1 VSKFSTRNPA
11 HENALYERLRKDA
24 EAEHISLGH
33 RMAGRLNFPRRVS
46 TAYYNA
52 AVWRL
57 YNTFADAVA
66 QSVKEYGLQASVHV
80 LKADGGTMPLS
91 LSRERPV
98 ESILSGPAA
107 SVMGIMALSQ
117 PAEDCAILDIGG
129 TTTDI
134 AVFAEGSPV
143 MERHGITLGSYPTLV
158 RALKTVSIGIGGDS
172 RVRIV
177 DRRPV
182 VGPDREGPPMAKGG
196 SKPALMDAFNYLGV
210 TSFGDRD
217 ASRTGIEKL
226 AALWDMFP
234 DKLARAAVDY
244 AVRAVNDAVEDMVW
258 DLNQRP
264 VYTIHELL
272 EGREVRPRRLYLMG
286 GPAKAFQKELA
297 RVSDKDVT
305 VPKNYGVAN
314 AIGAALTR
322 TTMELELFADT
333 EKRLLFIPNLGL
345 EKQISARYS
354 LEDAEK
360 EARERL
366 KERMRELGVYDP
378 EAEAE
383 ITESESFNMVDLF
396 GGGGRNIRVKC
407 QVLPGI
413 AR

>member
-1 VSKFSTRNPA
+1 
-11 HENALYERLRKDA
+11 
-24 EAEHISLGH
+24 
-33 RMAGRLNFPRRVS
+33 
-46 TAYYNA
+46 
-52 AVWRL
+52 
-57 YNTFADAVA
+57 
-66 QSVKEYGLQASVHV
+66 VHV